1 MAVNGT
7 DKSYSFMEFP
17 LSMSRQDAFPLDKS
31 SVFYSVEDAQAYAQ
45 SSPLAYVGQHLS
57 VVVGGVSTAY
67 QIKNEAGDLEELGA
81 GGVSVATDAE
91 VEEMMNEIF
100 GTNESGE

>member
-7 DKSYSFMEFP
+7 GKSYSFMEFP
-17 LSMSRQDAFPLDKS
+17 LSMSRQDAFPLDKN
-31 SVFYSVEDAQAYAQ
+31 SVFYSVADAQEYAAN
-45 SSPLAYVGQHLS
+45 SPLAYVGQYLS

-91 VEEMMNEIF
+91 VTEMIDEVF
-100 GTNESGE
+100 GAEASE